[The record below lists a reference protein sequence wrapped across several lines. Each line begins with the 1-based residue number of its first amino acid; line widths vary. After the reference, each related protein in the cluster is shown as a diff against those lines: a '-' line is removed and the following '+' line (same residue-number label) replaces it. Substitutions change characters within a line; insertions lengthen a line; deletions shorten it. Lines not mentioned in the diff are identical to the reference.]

1 MKKLTPTQ
9 SLLRFLE
16 SYGTVQEDKS
26 TEMFDSIVNFLH
38 QDEITDV
45 IELVKEKITCKY
57 PDFLDYFDT
66 TENIMALIDLKEE
79 DPEKYYTVIHYANI
93 MLNLLCSLLEMSQTI
108 VLDPEDLR
116 KSYFLVIK
124 LKKMIINKV

>member
-26 TEMFDSIVNFLH
+26 TEMFESIVNFLH

-45 IELVKEKITCKY
+45 IDLVKEKITCKY
-57 PDFLDYFDT
+57 PDFLDYFDS

-108 VLDPEDLR
+108 VLDSEDLR

-124 LKKMIINKV
+124 LKK

>member
-45 IELVKEKITCKY
+45 IDLVKEKITCKY

-79 DPEKYYTVIHYANI
+79 DPEKYFTVIHYANI

-124 LKKMIINKV
+124 LKK

>member
-16 SYGTVQEDKS
+16 SYGTAQEDKS
-26 TEMFDSIVNFLH
+26 TEMFDSIVNFLQ
-38 QDEITDV
+38 QDEIADV
-45 IELVKEKITCKY
+45 IDSVKEKITCKY

-66 TENIMALIDLKEE
+66 TENIMTLIDLKEE

-93 MLNLLCSLLEMSQTI
+93 MLNLLCSLLEMNQTI
-108 VLDPEDLR
+108 VLNAEDLR

-124 LKKMIINKV
+124 LKK

>member
-26 TEMFDSIVNFLH
+26 TEMFDSIVNFLQ
-38 QDEITDV
+38 QDEIVDF
-45 IELVKEKITCKY
+45 IDSVKEKITCKY
-57 PDFLDYFDT
+57 PDFFNYFDT

-93 MLNLLCSLLEMSQTI
+93 MLNLLCSLLEMNQTI
-108 VLDPEDLR
+108 VLDTEDLR

-124 LKKMIINKV
+124 LKK

>member
-38 QDEITDV
+38 QDKITDV
-45 IELVKEKITCKY
+45 IDLVKEKITCKY

-124 LKKMIINKV
+124 LKKNDYK

>member
-16 SYGTVQEDKS
+16 SYGTAQEDKS
-26 TEMFDSIVNFLH
+26 TEMFDSIVNFLQ
-38 QDEITDV
+38 QDEIADV
-45 IELVKEKITCKY
+45 IDSVKEKITCKY

-66 TENIMALIDLKEE
+66 TENIMTLIDLKEE

-93 MLNLLCSLLEMSQTI
+93 MLNLLCSLLEMNQTI
-108 VLDPEDLR
+108 VLDTEDLR

-124 LKKMIINKV
+124 LKK

>member
-9 SLLRFLE
+9 SILRFLE
-16 SYGTVQEDKS
+16 SYGTVQEDLS

-45 IELVKEKITCKY
+45 IDLVKEKITCKY

-66 TENIMALIDLKEE
+66 TENIMTLIDLKEE

-93 MLNLLCSLLEMSQTI
+93 MLNLLCSLLEMGQTI

-124 LKKMIINKV
+124 LKK

>member
-38 QDEITDV
+38 QDKITDV
-45 IELVKEKITCKY
+45 IDLVKEKITCKY

>member
-1 MKKLTPTQ
+1 MINMKKLTPTQ

-16 SYGTVQEDKS
+16 SYGTAQEDKS
-26 TEMFDSIVNFLH
+26 MEMFDSIVNFLQ
-38 QDEITDV
+38 QDEIADV
-45 IELVKEKITCKY
+45 IDSVKEKITCKY

-66 TENIMALIDLKEE
+66 TENIMTLIDLKEE

-93 MLNLLCSLLEMSQTI
+93 MLNLLCSLLEMNQTI
-108 VLDPEDLR
+108 VLDAEDLR

-124 LKKMIINKV
+124 LKK

>member
-16 SYGTVQEDKS
+16 SYGTAQEDKS
-26 TEMFDSIVNFLH
+26 TEMFDSIVNFLQ
-38 QDEITDV
+38 QDEIVDV
-45 IELVKEKITCKY
+45 IDSVKEKITCKY

-66 TENIMALIDLKEE
+66 TENIMTLIDLKEE

-93 MLNLLCSLLEMSQTI
+93 MLNLLCSLLEMNQTI
-108 VLDPEDLR
+108 VLDAEDLR

-124 LKKMIINKV
+124 LKK

>member
-16 SYGTVQEDKS
+16 SYGTVQDDKS
-26 TEMFDSIVNFLH
+26 TEMFDSIVSFLH

-45 IELVKEKITCKY
+45 IDLVKEKITCKY

-124 LKKMIINKV
+124 LKK

>member
-38 QDEITDV
+38 QDEIAEV
-45 IELVKEKITCKY
+45 IDLVKEKITCKY

-124 LKKMIINKV
+124 LKK

>member
-26 TEMFDSIVNFLH
+26 TEMFDSIVNFLQ
-38 QDEITDV
+38 QDEIVDF
-45 IELVKEKITCKY
+45 IDSVKEKITCKY
-57 PDFLDYFDT
+57 PDFLNYFDT
-66 TENIMALIDLKEE
+66 TENIMTLIDLKEE
-79 DPEKYYTVIHYANI
+79 DPEKYYTVVHYANI
-93 MLNLLCSLLEMSQTI
+93 MLNLLCSLLEMNQTI
-108 VLDPEDLR
+108 VLDTEDLR

-124 LKKMIINKV
+124 LKK

>member
-38 QDEITDV
+38 QDEITEV
-45 IELVKEKITCKY
+45 IDLVKEKITCKY

-124 LKKMIINKV
+124 LKK

>member
-38 QDEITDV
+38 QDEITEV

-124 LKKMIINKV
+124 LKK

>member
-45 IELVKEKITCKY
+45 IDLVKEKITCKY

-79 DPEKYYTVIHYANI
+79 EPEKYYTVIHYANI

-124 LKKMIINKV
+124 LKK

>member
-16 SYGTVQEDKS
+16 SFGTVQEDKS

-45 IELVKEKITCKY
+45 IDLVKEKITCKY

-124 LKKMIINKV
+124 LKK

>member
-16 SYGTVQEDKS
+16 SYGTAQEDKS
-26 TEMFDSIVNFLH
+26 TEMFDSIVNFLQ
-38 QDEITDV
+38 QDEILDV
-45 IELVKEKITCKY
+45 IYSVKEKITCKY

-66 TENIMALIDLKEE
+66 TENIMTLIDLKEE

-93 MLNLLCSLLEMSQTI
+93 MLNLLCSLLEMNQTI
-108 VLDPEDLR
+108 VLDAEDLR

-124 LKKMIINKV
+124 LKK

>member
-16 SYGTVQEDKS
+16 SYGTVQDDKS
-26 TEMFDSIVNFLH
+26 TEMFDSIVNFFH
-38 QDEITDV
+38 QDEISEV
-45 IELVKEKITCKY
+45 IDLVKEKITCKY

-124 LKKMIINKV
+124 LKK

>member
-16 SYGTVQEDKS
+16 SYGTAQEDKS
-26 TEMFDSIVNFLH
+26 TEMFDSIVNFLQ
-38 QDEITDV
+38 QDEIADV
-45 IELVKEKITCKY
+45 IDSVKEKITCKY

-93 MLNLLCSLLEMSQTI
+93 MLNLLCSLLEMNQTI
-108 VLDPEDLR
+108 VLDAEDLR
-116 KSYFLVIK
+116 KSHFLVIK
-124 LKKMIINKV
+124 LKK

>member
-26 TEMFDSIVNFLH
+26 TEMFDSIVNFLQ
-38 QDEITDV
+38 QDEIADV
-45 IELVKEKITCKY
+45 IDSVKEKITCKY

-66 TENIMALIDLKEE
+66 TENIMTLIDLKEE
-79 DPEKYYTVIHYANI
+79 DPEKYYTVVHYANI
-93 MLNLLCSLLEMSQTI
+93 MLNLLCSLLEMNQTI
-108 VLDPEDLR
+108 VLDTEDLR

-124 LKKMIINKV
+124 LKK

>member
-26 TEMFDSIVNFLH
+26 TEMFDSIVNFLQ
-38 QDEITDV
+38 QDEIVDV
-45 IELVKEKITCKY
+45 IDSVKEKITCKY

-66 TENIMALIDLKEE
+66 TENIMTLIDLKEE

-93 MLNLLCSLLEMSQTI
+93 MLNLLCSLLEMNQTI
-108 VLDPEDLR
+108 VLDAEDLR

-124 LKKMIINKV
+124 LKK

>member
-38 QDEITDV
+38 QDEISEV
-45 IELVKEKITCKY
+45 IDLVKEKITCKY

-124 LKKMIINKV
+124 LKK

>member
-16 SYGTVQEDKS
+16 SYGTVQDDKS

-45 IELVKEKITCKY
+45 IDLVKEKITCKY

-66 TENIMALIDLKEE
+66 TENIIALIDLKEE

-124 LKKMIINKV
+124 LKK

>member
-16 SYGTVQEDKS
+16 SYGTAQEDKS
-26 TEMFDSIVNFLH
+26 TEMFDSIVNFLQ
-38 QDEITDV
+38 QDEIVDV
-45 IELVKEKITCKY
+45 IDSVKEKITCKY
-57 PDFLDYFDT
+57 PDFRDYFDT

-79 DPEKYYTVIHYANI
+79 DPEKYYTVVHYANI
-93 MLNLLCSLLEMSQTI
+93 MLNLLCSLLEMNQTI
-108 VLDPEDLR
+108 VLDTEDLR

-124 LKKMIINKV
+124 LKK

>member
-38 QDEITDV
+38 QDEITEV

-66 TENIMALIDLKEE
+66 TENIMVLIDLKEE

-124 LKKMIINKV
+124 LKK

>member
-26 TEMFDSIVNFLH
+26 TEMFDSIVNFLQ
-38 QDEITDV
+38 QDEIVDF
-45 IELVKEKITCKY
+45 IDSVKEKITCKY
-57 PDFLDYFDT
+57 PDFLNYFDT

-93 MLNLLCSLLEMSQTI
+93 MLNLLYSLLEMNQTI
-108 VLDPEDLR
+108 VLDAEDLR

-124 LKKMIINKV
+124 LKK

>member
-9 SLLRFLE
+9 SILRFLE

-38 QDEITDV
+38 QDEISEV

-124 LKKMIINKV
+124 LKK

>member
-16 SYGTVQEDKS
+16 SYGTAQEDKS
-26 TEMFDSIVNFLH
+26 TEMFESIVNFLQ
-38 QDEITDV
+38 QDEIADV
-45 IELVKEKITCKY
+45 IDSVKEKITCKY

-66 TENIMALIDLKEE
+66 TENIMTLIDLKEE
-79 DPEKYYTVIHYANI
+79 DPEKYYTVVHYANI
-93 MLNLLCSLLEMSQTI
+93 MLNLLCSLLEMNQTI
-108 VLDPEDLR
+108 VLDTEDLR

-124 LKKMIINKV
+124 LKK

>member
-38 QDEITDV
+38 QDEISEV
-45 IELVKEKITCKY
+45 IDLVKEKITCKY

-108 VLDPEDLR
+108 VLDPEDLW

-124 LKKMIINKV
+124 LKK

>member
-45 IELVKEKITCKY
+45 IDLVKEKITCKY

-79 DPEKYYTVIHYANI
+79 DPEKYYTVIHYSNI

-124 LKKMIINKV
+124 LKK

>member
-45 IELVKEKITCKY
+45 IDLVKEKITCKY

-124 LKKMIINKV
+124 LKK

>member
-45 IELVKEKITCKY
+45 IDLVKEKITCKY

-79 DPEKYYTVIHYANI
+79 DSEKYYTVIHYANI

-124 LKKMIINKV
+124 LKK

>member
-16 SYGTVQEDKS
+16 SYGTVQDDKS

-38 QDEITDV
+38 QDEITEV

-124 LKKMIINKV
+124 LKK